1 MKPDAFWWSAWSDAE
16 LKKRL
21 LEDDELWEELKG
33 VVKLRRPSVYYVV
46 KAERERRREK
56 HGRG

>member
-1 MKPDAFWWSAWSDAE
+1 MKAETFWWSAWSDAE

-21 LEDDELWEELKG
+21 LEDDALWEELKG
-33 VVKLRRPSVYYVV
+33 VIKLRRPHVYYVV
-46 KAERERRREK
+46 KAERERKLEE